1 MSDMIEPSVKISED
15 MFAFLFPGQGSQ
27 KVGMGL
33 ELVQGYTTA
42 RRVFDE
48 ADAVLNRKLSQLCF
62 EGPAEVLK
70 QTENTQLAILT
81 CSVAALRVLNERGI
95 TPKAVAGHSLGEY
108 SALVAADV
116 LTFLDALRLVKYRA
130 QVMAE
135 ASQRQN
141 CTMAAILGLE
151 EASLQNLCEA
161 VSSSFTETSMNQEV
175 STGIVQI
182 ANYNCPGQLIIS
194 GDTAAVEQVMDSAK
208 AAGAKRC
215 LRLEVSG
222 AFHSALMAPAKAR
235 LQTVI
240 DDFQFNDPS
249 IRVVANVTGN
259 FVQNADEIRRLLIT
273 QVTSAVQWEKS
284 IKTIDAAGISYFVE
298 VGPGTVLSGTVRRTL
313 PEAICLNVE
322 NTKSLDKVMDM
333 TSSASHKD

>member
-1 MSDMIEPSVKISED
+1 MIESALKD
-15 MFAFLFPGQGSQ
+15 AFAFLFPGQGSQ

-33 ELVQGYTTA
+33 ELSQEYAAA
-42 RRVFDE
+42 RATFDE
-48 ADAVLNRKLSQLCF
+48 ADSILNRKLSQLCF
-62 EGPAEVLK
+62 GGPAEALK

-81 CSVAALRVLNERGI
+81 CSVAALRVLNEHGI
-95 TPKAVAGHSLGEY
+95 VPKAVAGHSLGEY

-116 LTFLDALRLVKYRA
+116 LTFADAVKLVEYRA

-135 ASQRQN
+135 ASQRQD

-151 EASLQNLCEA
+151 EATLQDLCEA
-161 VSSSFTETSMNQEV
+161 ASAAEGQDASN
-175 STGIVQI
+175 GAVQI

-194 GDTAAVEQVMDSAK
+194 GDTVAVEQVMDSAK
-208 AAGAKRC
+208 EAGARRC

-222 AFHSALMAPAKAR
+222 AFHSALMAPAKEQ

-240 DDFQFNDPS
+240 NNFQFNNPS
-249 IRVVANVTGN
+249 IQVAANVTGN
-259 FVQNADEIRRLLIT
+259 FVQTGGEVRRLLIA

-284 IKTIDAAGISYFVE
+284 TRTIGAAGISHFVE
-298 VGPGTVLSGTVRRTL
+298 VGPGTVLSGMVRRTL

-322 NTKSLDKVMDM
+322 DTKSLNKVMDI
-333 TSSASHKD
+333 AHKG

>member
-1 MSDMIEPSVKISED
+1 MIESALKD
-15 MFAFLFPGQGSQ
+15 AFAFLFPGQGSQ

-33 ELVQGYTTA
+33 ELSQEYAAA
-42 RRVFDE
+42 RATFDE
-48 ADAVLNRKLSQLCF
+48 ADSILNRKLSQLCF
-62 EGPAEVLK
+62 EGPAEALK

-81 CSVAALRVLNERGI
+81 CSVAALRVLNEYGI
-95 TPKAVAGHSLGEY
+95 VPKAVAGHSLGEY

-116 LTFLDALRLVKYRA
+116 LTFADAVKLVEYRA

-135 ASQRQN
+135 ASQRQD

-151 EASLQNLCEA
+151 EATLQDLCEA
-161 VSSSFTETSMNQEV
+161 ASAAEGQDASNGV
-175 STGIVQI
+175 VQI

-194 GDTAAVEQVMDSAK
+194 GDTVAVEQVMDSAK
-208 AAGAKRC
+208 EAGARRC

-222 AFHSALMAPAKAR
+222 AFHSALMAPAKEQ

-240 DDFQFNDPS
+240 NNFQFNNPS
-249 IRVVANVTGN
+249 IQVAANVTGN
-259 FVQNADEIRRLLIT
+259 FVQTGGEVRRLLIA

-284 IKTIDAAGISYFVE
+284 TRTIGAAGISHFVE
-298 VGPGTVLSGTVRRTL
+298 VGPGTVLSGMVRRTL

-322 NTKSLDKVMDM
+322 DTKSLNKVMDI
-333 TSSASHKD
+333 AHKG